1 MRGIGW
7 VILTQDIETGA
18 LFNIWVNEHDGGHL
32 AGTKPLLIMDVF
44 EHAFVLDYGT
54 KRADYLAAFIQA
66 IDWKAV
72 ESRFAA

>member
-1 MRGIGW
+1 
-7 VILTQDIETGA
+7 
-18 LFNIWVNEHDGGHL
+18 
-32 AGTKPLLIMDVF
+32 MDVF